1 MDYIKNS
8 AQDEPIPKDQPQP
21 PHPPFTTGGG
31 GEGSMNS
38 KLLCLLIRAE
48 FQTSLWKDK
57 TWKGIRNKRDN
68 RTKVYAAN

>member
-31 GEGSMNS
+31 GGKDQWTPNS
-38 KLLCLLIRAE
+38 FAC
-48 FQTSLWKDK
+48 
-57 TWKGIRNKRDN
+57 
-68 RTKVYAAN
+68 